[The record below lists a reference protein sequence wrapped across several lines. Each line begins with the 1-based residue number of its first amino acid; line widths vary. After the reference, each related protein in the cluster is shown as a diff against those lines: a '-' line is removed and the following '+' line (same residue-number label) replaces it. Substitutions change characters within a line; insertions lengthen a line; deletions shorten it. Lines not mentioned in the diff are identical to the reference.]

1 MGTSKQQSLA
11 TISAATRA
19 LAEATTP
26 EQTQA
31 VAAMSEA
38 AMAWAKASGD
48 YGLLIEAKRVHVR
61 ARFRTVEL
69 VRALMPSR
77 GGAGGS
83 TPKRKDNDILSL
95 SAREVLDQVGLTEVD
110 WHNLLGEWRTL
121 KGADGHLRE
130 DLLDAYLGKQAEE
143 GEDPTTA
150 GLLRYIDSLFN
161 PPKPKPAPKRGGD
174 TPLDEATFLIKD
186 LTEVLHQI
194 GTITDASQVKGR
206 LATARKIRQLFTAV
220 VKGLDKL
227 IAQLEA
233 YKEGDK

>member
-1 MGTSKQQSLA
+1 MATSKQQSLA

-61 ARFRTVEL
+61 ARFKTVEL
-69 VRALMPSR
+69 VHLVMPKQ
-77 GGAGGS
+77 G
-83 TPKRKDNDILSL
+83 RKKGTKVVGKEVVDNFFT
-95 SAREVLDQVGLTEVD
+95 SAADVLAQVNITEEE
-110 WHNLLGEWRTL
+110 WHDLLGEWRTL

-150 GLLRYIDSLFN
+150 GLLAYIKDLLN
-161 PPKPKPAPKRGGD
+161 PKKPKPPKKHAD

-186 LTEVLHQI
+186 LTEVLHQV

-233 YKEGDK
+233 FKEGDK

>member
-1 MGTSKQQSLA
+1 
-11 TISAATRA
+11 
-19 LAEATTP
+19 
-26 EQTQA
+26 
-31 VAAMSEA
+31 
-38 AMAWAKASGD
+38 
-48 YGLLIEAKRVHVR
+48 
-61 ARFRTVEL
+61 
-69 VRALMPSR
+69 MPAR

-83 TPKRKDNDILSL
+83 TPKRKVDDNFSVLSQ
-95 SAREVLDQVGLTEVD
+95 ADVLAQVGLTEVE
-110 WHNLLGEWRTL
+110 WHDLLAEWRAL
-121 KGADGHLRE
+121 KGADGRLRE

-150 GLLRYIDSLFN
+150 GLLRYIDNLFN

-174 TPLDEATFLIKD
+174 TPVDEATFLIKD

-233 YKEGDK
+233 FKEGDK